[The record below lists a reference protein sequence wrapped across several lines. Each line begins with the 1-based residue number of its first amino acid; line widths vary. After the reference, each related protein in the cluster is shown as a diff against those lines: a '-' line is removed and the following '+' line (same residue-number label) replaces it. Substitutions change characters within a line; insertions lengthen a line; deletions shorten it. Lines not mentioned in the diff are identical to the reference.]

1 MPDRFLAYKISSYL
15 FQNQLNAIDNGVWST
30 ITEGILG
37 KYCQNRDRALIL
49 ANQQNDKYV
58 VTKDLALETDDVIQF
73 RVSVWNFVLKVNQNY
88 SIAIVCNQQL
98 KSKK

>member
-1 MPDRFLAYKISSYL
+1 MILTLQISSYL
-15 FQNQLNAIDNGVWST
+15 FQTQLNAIDNGVWST

-73 RVSVWNFVLKVNQNY
+73 RVTVWNFVLNVNQNY
-88 SIAIVCNQQL
+88 SIAIVYNQQY

>member
-73 RVSVWNFVLKVNQNY
+73 RVTVWNFVLKVNQNY
-88 SIAIVCNQQL
+88 SIAFVYNQQL

>member
-1 MPDRFLAYKISSYL
+1 MILTLQISSYL
-15 FQNQLNAIDNGVWST
+15 FQTQLNAIDNGVWST

-73 RVSVWNFVLKVNQNY
+73 RASVWHFVLKVNQNH
-88 SIAIVCNQQL
+88 SIAIVYDQQF
-98 KSKK
+98 

>member
-88 SIAIVCNQQL
+88 SIAIVYNQQL

>member
-1 MPDRFLAYKISSYL
+1 MPNRFVSYEIISYF
-15 FQNQLNAIDNGVWST
+15 FQTQLNAIDNGVWST

-58 VTKDLALETDDVIQF
+58 VTKDLALETGDVIQF
-73 RVSVWNFVLKVNQNY
+73 RV
-88 SIAIVCNQQL
+88 ID
-98 KSKK
+98 

>member
-1 MPDRFLAYKISSYL
+1 MPDRFVPYKISSYL
-15 FQNQLNAIDNGVWST
+15 FQTQLNAIDNGVWST

-37 KYCQNRDRALIL
+37 KHCQNRDRALIL

-73 RVSVWNFVLKVNQNY
+73 RVSV
-88 SIAIVCNQQL
+88 
-98 KSKK
+98 

>member
-1 MPDRFLAYKISSYL
+1 MPDRFVPNKMSSYL
-15 FQNQLNAIDNGVWST
+15 FQTQLNAIDNGVWST

-58 VTKDLALETDDVIQF
+58 VTKDLALETGDVIQF
-73 RVSVWNFVLKVNQNY
+73 RVIGWNYVLKVNQNDSY
-88 SIAIVCNQQL
+88 
-98 KSKK
+98 